1 MKKDETLKIDYTEL
15 GKMIGNLVAKKQEE
29 YGDSFHRCGKIL
41 KILYPNGISSDQYI
55 DALGIVRVIDKLF
68 RIANGK
74 KGNEN
79 PWMDISGYG
88 LLGTINDE
96 EIKYEGNL

>member
-1 MKKDETLKIDYTEL
+1 MLKVNYIEL
-15 GKMIGNLVAKKQEE
+15 GKTIGELVAKKQEE
-29 YGDSFHRCGKIL
+29 YGDSFHQCGKIL
-41 KILYPNGISSDQYI
+41 KILYPNGISPDQYI

-68 RIANGK
+68 RVANGK

-88 LLGTINDE
+88 LLGTINE
-96 EIKYEGNL
+96 EEEKYESDLRT